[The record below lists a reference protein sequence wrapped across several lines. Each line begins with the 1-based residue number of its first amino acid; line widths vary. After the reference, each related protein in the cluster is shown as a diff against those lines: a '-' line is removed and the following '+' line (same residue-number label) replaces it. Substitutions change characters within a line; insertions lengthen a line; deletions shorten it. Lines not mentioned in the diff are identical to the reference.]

1 MKKGEKFMK
10 KNLSKT
16 QMLLLGATLA
26 SLSIGIVSYGPTIIN
41 PQAVSISADV
51 RASTGKWG
59 EANWVLANDGELIF
73 LGGNIGH
80 PSQSLTE
87 VLREAN
93 VDPADVKSI
102 EFTEITT
109 ANEIANTF
117 ANLPQLKKV
126 LKLGNLSYSGS
137 AYGMFSGDSNLEI
150 IDLEGFDTSEITNMA
165 NMFAGIKADILDVSK
180 FDTRNVR
187 NMAGMFDGAINLT
200 NLDISKFSTDKVTD
214 MTLMFANLT
223 KLEQLNVSK
232 FNTNNVASM
241 AGMFEGVSNLTNLDI
256 SNFNT
261 DKVTDMALMFAGM
274 TKLEQLDVSNFNTN
288 NTASMAGMFE
298 GVSNLT
304 NLDISN
310 FNTDKVT
317 DMALMFAGMTK
328 LEQLDVS
335 NFNTNNTV
343 RMPGMFEGVSNLTNL
358 DISNFNTDKV
368 TDMARMFAGMTKLEQ
383 LNLSN
388 FSTNGVS
395 ITTGMFEGA
404 SNLKN
409 LKLGL
414 TSQLNTDM
422 NLANVPVTDG
432 YTGKWRNV
440 GSGTVDNPA
449 GEHIWTSSEFMANF
463 DAPTMADTY
472 VWQKLSGSEMELG
485 ESTDYSND
493 TLLSSIF
500 PAASIPLN
508 PYRYN
513 VVLNN
518 NYQFYSKLENGQLD
532 TENITSL
539 GDLKGKTLYNKETMP
554 VTYTSGDKKGQTTNF
569 VNVSLEGDNW
579 YWVDEH
585 ALNLDLAATY
595 PSVNGLG
602 QKLVDGMFLGSTLT
616 YGDNPAVSNSQMISN
631 AYNSQGKIIYESR
644 AKIEDFAAEADP
656 EAALAAFNKEID
668 RAAESWNAAINPNEP
683 TIIKSGETTEPTTL
697 LIAPNPKGTGSATS
711 IGKTGIEI
719 KDIKLA
725 LDTTNPNYDLNPL
738 FLVIR
743 HELGHS
749 LGLNH
754 TSNAQYS
761 GMPDGYRM
769 NTDEDVMNAIL
780 VYDKDSG
787 YSWSQKTIT
796 QESIDTIHLILK
808 NQNFSNPQH

>member
-1 MKKGEKFMK
+1 
-10 KNLSKT
+10 
-16 QMLLLGATLA
+16 
-26 SLSIGIVSYGPTIIN
+26 
-41 PQAVSISADV
+41 
-51 RASTGKWG
+51 
-59 EANWVLANDGELIF
+59 
-73 LGGNIGH
+73 
-80 PSQSLTE
+80 
-87 VLREAN
+87 
-93 VDPADVKSI
+93 
-102 EFTEITT
+102 
-109 ANEIANTF
+109 
-117 ANLPQLKKV
+117 
-126 LKLGNLSYSGS
+126 
-137 AYGMFSGDSNLEI
+137 
-150 IDLEGFDTSEITNMA
+150 
-165 NMFAGIKADILDVSK
+165 
-180 FDTRNVR
+180 
-187 NMAGMFDGAINLT
+187 
-200 NLDISKFSTDKVTD
+200 
-214 MTLMFANLT
+214 
-223 KLEQLNVSK
+223 
-232 FNTNNVASM
+232 
-241 AGMFEGVSNLTNLDI
+241 
-256 SNFNT
+256 
-261 DKVTDMALMFAGM
+261 
-274 TKLEQLDVSNFNTN
+274 
-288 NTASMAGMFE
+288 
-298 GVSNLT
+298 
-304 NLDISN
+304 
-310 FNTDKVT
+310 
-317 DMALMFAGMTK
+317 
-328 LEQLDVS
+328 
-335 NFNTNNTV
+335 
-343 RMPGMFEGVSNLTNL
+343 
-358 DISNFNTDKV
+358 
-368 TDMARMFAGMTKLEQ
+368 MARMFAGMTKLEQ

-388 FSTNGVS
+388 FSTNDVS

-616 YGDNPAVSNSQMISN
+616 YGNNPAVSNSQMISN

-697 LIAPNPKGTGSATS
+697 LIAPNPKGTGSTTS

-787 YSWSQKTIT
+787 YSWSQKMIT

-808 NQNFSNPQH
+808 N

>member
-1 MKKGEKFMK
+1 MK

-180 FDTRNVR
+180 FDTRTVR

-388 FSTNGVS
+388 FSTNDVS

-616 YGDNPAVSNSQMISN
+616 YGNNPAVSNSQMISN

>member
-223 KLEQLNVSK
+223 KLEQLNVYK

-241 AGMFEGVSNLTNLDI
+241 A
-256 SNFNT
+256 
-261 DKVTDMALMFAGM
+261 
-274 TKLEQLDVSNFNTN
+274 
-288 NTASMAGMFE
+288 
-298 GVSNLT
+298 
-304 NLDISN
+304 
-310 FNTDKVT
+310 
-317 DMALMFAGMTK
+317 
-328 LEQLDVS
+328 
-335 NFNTNNTV
+335 
-343 RMPGMFEGVSNLTNL
+343 GMFEGVSNLTNL

-616 YGDNPAVSNSQMISN
+616 YGNNPAVSNSQMISN

>member
-1 MKKGEKFMK
+1 MK

-508 PYRYN
+508 PYRYK

-616 YGDNPAVSNSQMISN
+616 YGNNPAVSNSQMISN

>member
-1 MKKGEKFMK
+1 MK

-508 PYRYN
+508 PYRYK

-539 GDLKGKTLYNKETMP
+539 GDLKGKTLYNKETLP

-616 YGDNPAVSNSQMISN
+616 YGNNPAVSNSQMISN

>member
-41 PQAVSISADV
+41 PQAISISADV

-232 FNTNNVASM
+232 FNTNNV
-241 AGMFEGVSNLTNLDI
+241 
-256 SNFNT
+256 
-261 DKVTDMALMFAGM
+261 
-274 TKLEQLDVSNFNTN
+274 
-288 NTASMAGMFE
+288 ASMAGMFE

-539 GDLKGKTLYNKETMP
+539 GDLKGKTLYNKETLP

-616 YGDNPAVSNSQMISN
+616 YGNNPAVSNSQMISN

>member
-41 PQAVSISADV
+41 PQAISISADV

-508 PYRYN
+508 PYRYK

-539 GDLKGKTLYNKETMP
+539 GDLKGKTLYNKETLP

-616 YGDNPAVSNSQMISN
+616 YGNNPAVSNSQMISN

>member
-1 MKKGEKFMK
+1 MK

-223 KLEQLNVSK
+223 NLEQLNVSK

-388 FSTNGVS
+388 FSTNDVS
-395 ITTGMFEGA
+395 ITTGMLEGA

-463 DAPTMADTY
+463 DVPTMADTY

-616 YGDNPAVSNSQMISN
+616 YGNNPAVSNSQMISN

-769 NTDEDVMNAIL
+769 NTDEDVMNNIL

>member
-388 FSTNGVS
+388 FSTNDVS

-585 ALNLDLAATY
+585 VLNLDLAATY

-616 YGDNPAVSNSQMISN
+616 YGNNPAVSNSQMISN
-631 AYNSQGKIIYESR
+631 AYNSQVKIIYESR

>member
-232 FNTNNVASM
+232 FNTNNV
-241 AGMFEGVSNLTNLDI
+241 
-256 SNFNT
+256 
-261 DKVTDMALMFAGM
+261 
-274 TKLEQLDVSNFNTN
+274 
-288 NTASMAGMFE
+288 ASMAGMFE

>member
-616 YGDNPAVSNSQMISN
+616 YGNNPAVSNSQMISN

>member
-1 MKKGEKFMK
+1 MK

-256 SNFNT
+256 SNCNT

>member
-1 MKKGEKFMK
+1 MK

-214 MTLMFANLT
+214 MALMFANLT

-388 FSTNGVS
+388 FSTNDVS

-463 DAPTMADTY
+463 DAATMADTY

-616 YGDNPAVSNSQMISN
+616 YGNNPAVSNSQMISN

>member
-1 MKKGEKFMK
+1 MK

-41 PQAVSISADV
+41 PQAISISADV

-485 ESTDYSND
+485 ESTDYSNE

-539 GDLKGKTLYNKETMP
+539 GDLKGKTLYNKETLP

-616 YGDNPAVSNSQMISN
+616 YGNNPAVSNSQMISN

>member
-1 MKKGEKFMK
+1 MK

-241 AGMFEGVSNLTNLDI
+241 AGIFEGVSNLTNLDI

-388 FSTNGVS
+388 FSTNDVS

-616 YGDNPAVSNSQMISN
+616 YGNNPAVSNSQMISN

-754 TSNAQYS
+754 TYNAQYS

>member
-1 MKKGEKFMK
+1 
-10 KNLSKT
+10 
-16 QMLLLGATLA
+16 MLLLGATLA

-288 NTASMAGMFE
+288 NT
-298 GVSNLT
+298 
-304 NLDISN
+304 
-310 FNTDKVT
+310 
-317 DMALMFAGMTK
+317 
-328 LEQLDVS
+328 
-335 NFNTNNTV
+335 V

-508 PYRYN
+508 PYRYK

-539 GDLKGKTLYNKETMP
+539 GDLKGKTLYNKETLP

-616 YGDNPAVSNSQMISN
+616 YGNNPAVSNSQMISN

>member
-1 MKKGEKFMK
+1 MK

>member
-1 MKKGEKFMK
+1 MK

-317 DMALMFAGMTK
+317 DMA
-328 LEQLDVS
+328 
-335 NFNTNNTV
+335 
-343 RMPGMFEGVSNLTNL
+343 
-358 DISNFNTDKV
+358 
-368 TDMARMFAGMTKLEQ
+368 RMFAGMTKLEQ

-508 PYRYN
+508 PYRYK

-616 YGDNPAVSNSQMISN
+616 YGNNPAVSNSQMISN

>member
-1 MKKGEKFMK
+1 
-10 KNLSKT
+10 
-16 QMLLLGATLA
+16 
-26 SLSIGIVSYGPTIIN
+26 
-41 PQAVSISADV
+41 
-51 RASTGKWG
+51 
-59 EANWVLANDGELIF
+59 
-73 LGGNIGH
+73 
-80 PSQSLTE
+80 
-87 VLREAN
+87 
-93 VDPADVKSI
+93 
-102 EFTEITT
+102 
-109 ANEIANTF
+109 
-117 ANLPQLKKV
+117 
-126 LKLGNLSYSGS
+126 
-137 AYGMFSGDSNLEI
+137 MFSGDSNLEI

-508 PYRYN
+508 PYRYK

-539 GDLKGKTLYNKETMP
+539 GDLKGKTFYNKETLP

-616 YGDNPAVSNSQMISN
+616 YGNNPAVSNSQMISN

-711 IGKTGIEI
+711 IGKTEIEI

-749 LGLNH
+749 LGLNL

>member
-274 TKLEQLDVSNFNTN
+274 TKLEQL
-288 NTASMAGMFE
+288 
-298 GVSNLT
+298 
-304 NLDISN
+304 
-310 FNTDKVT
+310 
-317 DMALMFAGMTK
+317 
-328 LEQLDVS
+328 
-335 NFNTNNTV
+335 
-343 RMPGMFEGVSNLTNL
+343 
-358 DISNFNTDKV
+358 
-368 TDMARMFAGMTKLEQ
+368 
-383 LNLSN
+383 NLSN

-508 PYRYN
+508 PYRYK

-532 TENITSL
+532 TENIT
-539 GDLKGKTLYNKETMP
+539 
-554 VTYTSGDKKGQTTNF
+554 
-569 VNVSLEGDNW
+569 
-579 YWVDEH
+579 
-585 ALNLDLAATY
+585 
-595 PSVNGLG
+595 
-602 QKLVDGMFLGSTLT
+602 
-616 YGDNPAVSNSQMISN
+616 
-631 AYNSQGKIIYESR
+631 
-644 AKIEDFAAEADP
+644 
-656 EAALAAFNKEID
+656 
-668 RAAESWNAAINPNEP
+668 
-683 TIIKSGETTEPTTL
+683 
-697 LIAPNPKGTGSATS
+697 
-711 IGKTGIEI
+711 
-719 KDIKLA
+719 
-725 LDTTNPNYDLNPL
+725 
-738 FLVIR
+738 
-743 HELGHS
+743 
-749 LGLNH
+749 
-754 TSNAQYS
+754 
-761 GMPDGYRM
+761 
-769 NTDEDVMNAIL
+769 
-780 VYDKDSG
+780 
-787 YSWSQKTIT
+787 
-796 QESIDTIHLILK
+796 
-808 NQNFSNPQH
+808 

>member
-1 MKKGEKFMK
+1 MK

-241 AGMFEGVSNLTNLDI
+241 AGMFEVVSNLTNLDI

-261 DKVTDMALMFAGM
+261 DKVTDMVLMFAGM
-274 TKLEQLDVSNFNTN
+274 TNLEQLDVSNFNTN

-616 YGDNPAVSNSQMISN
+616 YGNNPAVSNSQMISN

>member
-1 MKKGEKFMK
+1 MK

-214 MTLMFANLT
+214 LTLMFANLT

-288 NTASMAGMFE
+288 NT
-298 GVSNLT
+298 
-304 NLDISN
+304 
-310 FNTDKVT
+310 
-317 DMALMFAGMTK
+317 
-328 LEQLDVS
+328 
-335 NFNTNNTV
+335 V
-343 RMPGMFEGVSNLTNL
+343 RMPGMFEGVSN
-358 DISNFNTDKV
+358 
-368 TDMARMFAGMTKLEQ
+368 
-383 LNLSN
+383 
-388 FSTNGVS
+388 
-395 ITTGMFEGA
+395 
-404 SNLKN
+404 
-409 LKLGL
+409 
-414 TSQLNTDM
+414 
-422 NLANVPVTDG
+422 
-432 YTGKWRNV
+432 
-440 GSGTVDNPA
+440 
-449 GEHIWTSSEFMANF
+449 
-463 DAPTMADTY
+463 
-472 VWQKLSGSEMELG
+472 
-485 ESTDYSND
+485 
-493 TLLSSIF
+493 
-500 PAASIPLN
+500 
-508 PYRYN
+508 
-513 VVLNN
+513 
-518 NYQFYSKLENGQLD
+518 
-532 TENITSL
+532 
-539 GDLKGKTLYNKETMP
+539 
-554 VTYTSGDKKGQTTNF
+554 
-569 VNVSLEGDNW
+569 
-579 YWVDEH
+579 
-585 ALNLDLAATY
+585 
-595 PSVNGLG
+595 
-602 QKLVDGMFLGSTLT
+602 
-616 YGDNPAVSNSQMISN
+616 
-631 AYNSQGKIIYESR
+631 
-644 AKIEDFAAEADP
+644 
-656 EAALAAFNKEID
+656 
-668 RAAESWNAAINPNEP
+668 
-683 TIIKSGETTEPTTL
+683 
-697 LIAPNPKGTGSATS
+697 
-711 IGKTGIEI
+711 
-719 KDIKLA
+719 
-725 LDTTNPNYDLNPL
+725 
-738 FLVIR
+738 
-743 HELGHS
+743 
-749 LGLNH
+749 
-754 TSNAQYS
+754 
-761 GMPDGYRM
+761 
-769 NTDEDVMNAIL
+769 
-780 VYDKDSG
+780 
-787 YSWSQKTIT
+787 
-796 QESIDTIHLILK
+796 
-808 NQNFSNPQH
+808 

>member
-1 MKKGEKFMK
+1 MK

-223 KLEQLNVSK
+223 KLEQLNVYK

-274 TKLEQLDVSNFNTN
+274 TKIEQINLSKFKTN
-288 NTASMAGMFE
+288 NKCIRT
-298 GVSNLT
+298 
-304 NLDISN
+304 
-310 FNTDKVT
+310 
-317 DMALMFAGMTK
+317 
-328 LEQLDVS
+328 
-335 NFNTNNTV
+335 
-343 RMPGMFEGVSNLTNL
+343 GMFEGVSNLTNL

-616 YGDNPAVSNSQMISN
+616 YGNNPAVSNSQMISN

>member
-1 MKKGEKFMK
+1 MK

-288 NTASMAGMFE
+288 NT
-298 GVSNLT
+298 
-304 NLDISN
+304 
-310 FNTDKVT
+310 
-317 DMALMFAGMTK
+317 
-328 LEQLDVS
+328 
-335 NFNTNNTV
+335 V

-508 PYRYN
+508 PYRYK

-616 YGDNPAVSNSQMISN
+616 YGNNPAVSNSQMISN

>member
-1 MKKGEKFMK
+1 MK

-808 NQNFSNPQH
+808 NQNFY

>member
-16 QMLLLGATLA
+16 QMLLLGATLG

-150 IDLEGFDTSEITNMA
+150 IDLEGFETSEITNMA

-200 NLDISKFSTDKVTD
+200 NLDISNFNTDKVTD

-261 DKVTDMALMFAGM
+261 DKVTDMA
-274 TKLEQLDVSNFNTN
+274 
-288 NTASMAGMFE
+288 
-298 GVSNLT
+298 
-304 NLDISN
+304 
-310 FNTDKVT
+310 
-317 DMALMFAGMTK
+317 
-328 LEQLDVS
+328 
-335 NFNTNNTV
+335 
-343 RMPGMFEGVSNLTNL
+343 
-358 DISNFNTDKV
+358 
-368 TDMARMFAGMTKLEQ
+368 RMFAGMTKLEQ

-388 FSTNGVS
+388 FSTNDVS

-616 YGDNPAVSNSQMISN
+616 YGNNPAVSNSQMISN

-644 AKIEDFAAEADP
+644 AKIEDFVAEADP

>member
-1 MKKGEKFMK
+1 MK

-508 PYRYN
+508 PYRYK

-539 GDLKGKTLYNKETMP
+539 GDLKGKTLYNKETLP

-616 YGDNPAVSNSQMISN
+616 YGNNPAVSNSQMISN

-754 TSNAQYS
+754 TSNEQYS

>member
-508 PYRYN
+508 PYRYK

-616 YGDNPAVSNSQMISN
+616 YGNNPAVSNSQMISN

>member
-1 MKKGEKFMK
+1 MK

-388 FSTNGVS
+388 FSTNDVS

-585 ALNLDLAATY
+585 VLNLDLAATY

-616 YGDNPAVSNSQMISN
+616 YGNNPAVSNSQMISN
-631 AYNSQGKIIYESR
+631 AYNSQVKIIYESR

>member
-1 MKKGEKFMK
+1 M
-10 KNLSKT
+10 SKT

-59 EANWVLANDGELIF
+59 EANWVLANDRELIF

-261 DKVTDMALMFAGM
+261 DKVTDMVLMFAGM
-274 TKLEQLDVSNFNTN
+274 TNLEQLDVSNFNTN

-616 YGDNPAVSNSQMISN
+616 YGNNPAVSNSQMISN

-644 AKIEDFAAEADP
+644 VKIEDFAAEADP

>member
-1 MKKGEKFMK
+1 MK

-16 QMLLLGATLA
+16 QMLLLGATLG

-388 FSTNGVS
+388 FSTNDVS

-616 YGDNPAVSNSQMISN
+616 YGNNPAVSNSQMISN

-644 AKIEDFAAEADP
+644 AKIEDFVAEADP

>member
-1 MKKGEKFMK
+1 MK

-232 FNTNNVASM
+232 FNTNNV
-241 AGMFEGVSNLTNLDI
+241 
-256 SNFNT
+256 
-261 DKVTDMALMFAGM
+261 
-274 TKLEQLDVSNFNTN
+274 
-288 NTASMAGMFE
+288 ASMAGMFE

-616 YGDNPAVSNSQMISN
+616 YGNNPAVSNSQMISN

>member
-1 MKKGEKFMK
+1 MK

-288 NTASMAGMFE
+288 NT
-298 GVSNLT
+298 
-304 NLDISN
+304 
-310 FNTDKVT
+310 
-317 DMALMFAGMTK
+317 
-328 LEQLDVS
+328 
-335 NFNTNNTV
+335 V

-388 FSTNGVS
+388 FSTNDVS

-616 YGDNPAVSNSQMISN
+616 YGNNPAVSNSQMISN

>member
-1 MKKGEKFMK
+1 MK

-241 AGMFEGVSNLTNLDI
+241 AGVFEGVSNLTNLDI

-368 TDMARMFAGMTKLEQ
+368 TDMARMFAAMTKLEQ

-388 FSTNGVS
+388 FSTNDVS

-500 PAASIPLN
+500 PVASIPLN

-616 YGDNPAVSNSQMISN
+616 YGNNPAVSNSQMISN

>member
-1 MKKGEKFMK
+1 MK

-288 NTASMAGMFE
+288 NT
-298 GVSNLT
+298 
-304 NLDISN
+304 
-310 FNTDKVT
+310 
-317 DMALMFAGMTK
+317 
-328 LEQLDVS
+328 
-335 NFNTNNTV
+335 V

-508 PYRYN
+508 PYRYK

-539 GDLKGKTLYNKETMP
+539 GDLKGKTLYNKETLP

-616 YGDNPAVSNSQMISN
+616 YGNNPAVSNSQMISN

>member
-1 MKKGEKFMK
+1 MK

-261 DKVTDMALMFAGM
+261 DKVTDMA
-274 TKLEQLDVSNFNTN
+274 
-288 NTASMAGMFE
+288 
-298 GVSNLT
+298 
-304 NLDISN
+304 
-310 FNTDKVT
+310 
-317 DMALMFAGMTK
+317 
-328 LEQLDVS
+328 
-335 NFNTNNTV
+335 
-343 RMPGMFEGVSNLTNL
+343 
-358 DISNFNTDKV
+358 
-368 TDMARMFAGMTKLEQ
+368 RMFAGMTKLEQ

-508 PYRYN
+508 PYRYK

-616 YGDNPAVSNSQMISN
+616 YGNNPAVSNSQMISN

>member
-388 FSTNGVS
+388 FSTNDVS

-616 YGDNPAVSNSQMISN
+616 YGNNPAVSNSQMISN

-754 TSNAQYS
+754 TYNAQYS

>member
-232 FNTNNVASM
+232 FNTNNV
-241 AGMFEGVSNLTNLDI
+241 
-256 SNFNT
+256 
-261 DKVTDMALMFAGM
+261 
-274 TKLEQLDVSNFNTN
+274 
-288 NTASMAGMFE
+288 ASMAGMFE

-616 YGDNPAVSNSQMISN
+616 YGNNPAVSNSQMISN

>member
-1 MKKGEKFMK
+1 MK

-241 AGMFEGVSNLTNLDI
+241 AGIFEGVSNLTNLDI

-388 FSTNGVS
+388 FSTNDVS

-616 YGDNPAVSNSQMISN
+616 YGNNPAVSNSQMISN

-644 AKIEDFAAEADP
+644 AKIEDFAAEPDP

-754 TSNAQYS
+754 TYNAQYS